1 MEGMKYSKAV
11 FIVSDRYKE
20 ISDPIMTQ
28 MDRGVTGLD
37 AVGMYSGDEKCM
49 LYCVVSKKEIVVL
62 KEIILK
68 IDNNAFVIVTD
79 AREVVGEGFLEY

>member
-1 MEGMKYSKAV
+1 MHAV
-11 FIVSDRYKE
+11 LCGLQKR
-20 ISDPIMTQ
+20 
-28 MDRGVTGLD
+28 DRGV
-37 AVGMYSGDEKCM
+37 
-49 LYCVVSKKEIVVL
+49 

>member
-1 MEGMKYSKAV
+1 MHAV
-11 FIVSDRYKE
+11 LC
-20 ISDPIMTQ
+20 
-28 MDRGVTGLD
+28 GLQ
-37 AVGMYSGDEKCM
+37 
-49 LYCVVSKKEIVVL
+49 KEIVVL